1 MIRVVDS
8 LLVKSN
14 VFVGEVEFIRAA
26 SSLLLGLLLIDLKFA
41 VGEVD
46 GKDDVIEGIV
56 VGVREVG
63 DDEVAGVEGA
73 REDSGVGEAVGSKDG
88 E

>member
-1 MIRVVDS
+1 MISVVDS
-8 LLVKSN
+8 LLEMSN
-14 VFVGEVEFIRAA
+14 VFVGEVEFVRAA
-26 SSLLLGLLLIDLKFA
+26 SSLLGLLLIDLNFA

-46 GKDDVIEGIV
+46 GINDVIEGIV
-56 VGVREVG
+56 EGEREVG

-73 REDSGVGEAVGSKDG
+73 REDSGEGEAVGSKDG